1 MNDKITQDSKS
12 LVDEIFS
19 LTGQKVQI
27 DDPIVVAALLHS
39 QLIRRAGQ
47 DAVGGIQAVM
57 SRSLGE
63 LAEAVKV
70 QRETADVGKMA
81 SSNKAATDV
90 EALRDWTVKVA
101 LGCTGLVLLGAV
113 VGAGIVI
120 AIGR

>member
-1 MNDKITQDSKS
+1 MNDQIVRDSKN

-19 LTGQKVQI
+19 LTGQKVEI

-57 SRSLGE
+57 ARSLID
-63 LAEAVKV
+63 LAEAVKA
-70 QRETADVGKMA
+70 QQETTDAVKMA
-81 SSNKAATDV
+81 PNKVTTDV
-90 EALRDWTVKVA
+90 EALRNWTVKIV
-101 LGCTGLVLLGAV
+101 LGCAGLISLGAV

-120 AIGR
+120 VIVR